1 MRYNKRIIQEKGELI
16 MSETYKLPG
25 SSYEEFV
32 KIIKAYA
39 TGKNGV
45 PMTLDTVAQTAGMD
59 KTIVSRNNG
68 FLVQLSLISEGNKK
82 APTQDGIDLGRAYTL
97 KMVDEIIR
105 LWRNIIEADE
115 FLSRMLSAI
124 KIRNGMEKTSF
135 INHIIYSSGSNNN
148 NTTRAGAST
157 IIEIYKIAGLVQE
170 TDGKIVAYED
180 EEISPVIV
188 SNTESCSNSIPSQ
201 PIAKKQV
208 KIDNCDKQ
216 IVINININTS
226 VDELDSLSEK
236 LLMLL
241 DSLKQ

>member
-1 MRYNKRIIQEKGELI
+1 
-16 MSETYKLPG
+16 
-25 SSYEEFV
+25 
-32 KIIKAYA
+32 
-39 TGKNGV
+39 
-45 PMTLDTVAQTAGMD
+45 MD

-82 APTQDGIDLGRAYTL
+82 SPTQDGIDLGRAYTL

-148 NTTRAGAST
+148 NNTRAGAST
-157 IIEIYKIAGLVQE
+157 IIEIYKVAGLVQE

-180 EEISPVIV
+180 EEISPVITP
-188 SNTESCSNSIPSQ
+188 NTESCNNSIPLQ
-201 PIAKKQV
+201 PIAEKQV
-208 KIDNCDKQ
+208 KIRNCDKQ

-241 DSLKQ
+241 DGLKQ

>member
-1 MRYNKRIIQEKGELI
+1 MA
-16 MSETYKLPG
+16 ETYKLPG

-39 TGKNGV
+39 TGKNGI
-45 PMTLDTVAQTAGMD
+45 PMTLDAVAQTAGMD
-59 KTIVSRNNG
+59 KTVVSRNNG

-97 KMVDEIIR
+97 KMNDEIVR
-105 LWRNIIEADE
+105 LWRNIVEADE

-124 KIRNGMEKTSF
+124 RIRNEMEKTSF

-148 NTTRAGAST
+148 NSTRAGAST
-157 IIEIYKIAGLVQE
+157 IIEIYKVAGLVQE
-170 TDGKIVAYED
+170 TYGKVIASEMESLSSVYSQEVKPGND
-180 EEISPVIV
+180 QPQPV
-188 SNTESCSNSIPSQ
+188 TGQ
-201 PIAKKQV
+201 KAR
-208 KIDNCDKQ
+208 IDTCDKPV
-216 IVINININTS
+216 VINININAS

-236 LLMLL
+236 IRTLL